1 MQARALAVLRAQ
13 KLNRKELAKRIGRS
27 PSAVGKALSAKPA
40 CNSDTLRDIFNYLLP
55 APGTALSLHARELTL
70 RAPETA
76 VLLSAVFRDMAD
88 LLSGHGPLK
97 PGTPGK

>member
-1 MQARALAVLRAQ
+1 MQARAVAALREQ
-13 KLNRKELAKRIGRS
+13 KLQRKDLAKRIGRS

-40 CNSDTLRDIFNYLLP
+40 CNSDTLRDIFNYLFP
-55 APGTALSLHARELTL
+55 APETALRQHARELTL

-88 LLSGHGPLK
+88 LLSGQGPLK
-97 PGTPGK
+97 PGMPGK